1 MEGLQIRKITTGDID
16 NIYQAIC
23 KLEKIEYPRKKF
35 EKAFFPNLM
44 DENIYYLVAEKEGVF
59 AGFISLHI
67 QTLIHHC
74 GKVAEVQELFVDDT
88 YRGQGIGADLLHEIE
103 KIAQEKECE
112 LIEVASNSARSRAA
126 EFYVKEGYSK
136 SHVKFTK
143 ILKRPQE

>member
-1 MEGLQIRKITTGDID
+1 MEGLQIRKITPSDID

-35 EKAFFPNLM
+35 EKSFFPNLM
-44 DENIYYLVAEKEGVF
+44 DENVYYLVAEKEGSF
-59 AGFISLHI
+59 AGFISLHL

-74 GKVAEVQELFVDDT
+74 GKVAEVQELFVEDS
-88 YRGQGIGADLLHEIE
+88 YRGQGIGADLLHEVE
-103 KIAQEKECE
+103 KIAQENECE

-126 EFYVKEGYSK
+126 EFYVSEGYSK

-143 ILKRPQE
+143 ILKDPQE